1 MPAELI
7 LPKYKWRPQRC
18 IVDVRQEFEQFL
30 LDSQLVSREIQILA
44 KPVSLRQNNIICRA
58 TK

>member
-44 KPVSLRQNNIICRA
+44 KPVSL
-58 TK
+58 